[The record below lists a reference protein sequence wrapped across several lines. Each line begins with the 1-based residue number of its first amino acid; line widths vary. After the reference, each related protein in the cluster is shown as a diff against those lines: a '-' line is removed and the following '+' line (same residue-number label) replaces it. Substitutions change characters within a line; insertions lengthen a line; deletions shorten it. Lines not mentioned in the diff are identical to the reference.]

1 MLLPELVVTNSPDPI
16 IRDSVLFGQF
26 LCGEALV
33 GTLNRIN
40 DPLRDLLS
48 FGSSTTPFDLLTERL
63 PFRLLDCDGLV
74 YPKQSCNCFF
84 SYSDFG

>member
-40 DPLRDLLS
+40 DPLRNLLT
-48 FGSSTTPFDLLTERL
+48 FGSSTTALCLLVERL
-63 PFRLLDCDGLV
+63 PFWFLNCNRLV
-74 YPKQSCNCFF
+74 YP
-84 SYSDFG
+84 